1 MCASELLCWLNLLLF
16 YKLNYVI
23 LSVVSWCYATLSLV
37 DLLLEIYQFSSII
50 LPSLVYLRIYCL
62 LIW

>member
-1 MCASELLCWLNLLLF
+1 
-16 YKLNYVI
+16 
-23 LSVVSWCYATLSLV
+23 V